1 MGLPASVSPVISNVS
16 IAVATAFVGSF
27 GIAALAGYGVAA
39 RLEYI
44 LVPIAFGFGT
54 ALTAMVA
61 TNMGAGQ
68 RSARAARHLDWA
80 RPWSRPSPAPS
91 AWRRPSRRRCG

>member
-1 MGLPASVSPVISNVS
+1 MRRSRSPPPSS
-16 IAVATAFVGSF
+16 ASF

-68 RSARAARHLDWA
+68 AARALRVDLAGRGHRDGHHRRH
-80 RPWSRPSPAPS
+80 
-91 AWRRPSRRRCG
+91 RR